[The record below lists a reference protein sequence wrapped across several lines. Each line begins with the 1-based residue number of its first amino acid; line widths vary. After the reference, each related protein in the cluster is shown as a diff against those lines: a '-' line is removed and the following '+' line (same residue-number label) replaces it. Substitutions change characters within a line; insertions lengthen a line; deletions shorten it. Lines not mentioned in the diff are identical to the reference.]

1 MTFNLPKVNM
11 ESIQKIDIQQEYYL
25 LFKHMMKDFLTI
37 SDFKK
42 MIMTM
47 VVNHPLGPGTLMLT
61 DPSTPFAEIQNTIYI
76 GLAKTGGA
84 VKAQAIKG
92 AEAITADK

>member
-1 MTFNLPKVNM
+1 MTFNLPKINM
-11 ESIQKIDIQQEYYL
+11 DSIQKIDIQQEYYL
-25 LFKHMMKDFLTI
+25 LFKHIMKDFLTI
-37 SDFKK
+37 SDFQK
-42 MIMTM
+42 MIMTI

-61 DPSTPFAEIQNTIYI
+61 DSSTPFAEIKNTIYE

-84 VKAQAIKG
+84 LKAQTIKG